1 MRTCTLVLALC
12 ALVTSP
18 VSGATFDLSKSTV
31 LEIQAAMDA
40 GALTA
45 EKLTQLYL
53 ARIAAYDQTGPKL
66 NTVITLNAKALETAR
81 ALDAERKARGPRSPL
96 HGVPILLKD
105 NFDTTD
111 LPTTGGSKALKGTVA
126 PDDAFTVAKLRA
138 AGAIILAK
146 ANLDEFARG
155 GTGTSSLGGQTL
167 NAYVLTHS
175 PGGSSAGT
183 GAGVAAVFAQ
193 MGTGTETGS
202 SIRSPSSN
210 NNLVGISPS
219 EGLVS
224 RDGIIPISF
233 TLDRAGPM
241 ARNVTDAAVMLDVMA
256 GIDPADLTTK
266 RAAGMKPAKGYVP
279 FLDRHAL
286 KGARIGVLRDLA
298 TAGAEFRD
306 CLAVFDVAVADL
318 KKAGAILIDPFSTGM
333 DLGAVLRDVN
343 LSDAEYKAGLNAY
356 FATRGGTIP
365 VATLGDLIANGG
377 HLGRLKETYARSN
390 AYGSM
395 DTNADYLARLEGR
408 EMVRRVMNE
417 LIDKYALDAVVYP
430 HHLRPI
436 QSIAEA
442 APNGGETST
451 GSGSGG
457 GENARPGGSARLS
470 TVTGFPTVIVPAG
483 FTVDGIPLGVEF
495 FGKLFTEGRLIAL
508 AYAYEQA
515 SRHRRLPAATPALP
529 GETFEY
535 NAPTLA
541 RAFE

>member
-1 MRTCTLVLALC
+1 MKFRLSSLLLA
-12 ALVTSP
+12 ALVAVTP
-18 VSGATFDLSKSTV
+18 VFAKKTFDLSTATV
-31 LEIQAAMDA
+31 LDIQAAMDA
-40 GALTA
+40 GALTS
-45 EKLTQLYL
+45 EKLTELYL

-66 NTVITLNAKALETAR
+66 NTIITLNAKALETAR
-81 ALDAERKARGPRSPL
+81 ALDAERKAKGPRGPL
-96 HGVPILLKD
+96 HGVPIFLKD

-111 LPTTGGSKALKGTVA
+111 LPTTGGSLALKGTVA

-138 AGAIILAK
+138 AGAVILAK
-146 ANLDEFARG
+146 SNLDEFARG
-155 GTGTSSLGGQTL
+155 GSGTSSLGGQTL

-241 ARNVTDAAVMLDVMA
+241 ARSITDAAAMLDAMA

-266 RAAGMKPAKGYVP
+266 RGAGKKPAKGYLP
-279 FLDRHAL
+279 YLDKNAL
-286 KGARIGVLRDLA
+286 KGARIGVLRELA
-298 TAGAEFRD
+298 TPGPDFKD
-306 CLAVFDVAVADL
+306 CLEVFEAAIADL
-318 KKAGAILIDPFSTGM
+318 KKAGAILVDPLPTGL
-333 DLGAVLRDVN
+333 DLTAVLRDVN
-343 LSDAEYKAGLNAY
+343 LSEPEYKWGINAY
-356 FATRGGTIP
+356 FATRGSTIP
-365 VATLGDLIANGG
+365 VKNLTELIATNGY
-377 HLGRLKETYARSN
+377 LGRLKENYTRSD
-390 AYGSM
+390 AVGVM
-395 DTNADYLARLEGR
+395 DTNTDYIAKLEGR
-408 EMVRRVMNE
+408 DVVRRLMTE
-417 LIDKYALDAVVYP
+417 LMDKYALDALVYP

-442 APNGGETST
+442 APNRGATAAAG
-451 GSGSGG
+451 GG

-470 TVTGFPTVIVPAG
+470 TVTGFPTVIMPAG
-483 FTVDGIPLGVEF
+483 FSADGIPLGIEF
-495 FGKLFTEGRLIAL
+495 FGKLFTEPKLIAL

-515 SRHRRLPAATPALP
+515 APHRQLPKATPGLP
-529 GETFEY
+529 GEKFDYDDRTV
-535 NAPTLA
+535 A

>member
-1 MRTCTLVLALC
+1 MKTFPIVLSLC
-12 ALVTSP
+12 ALFVARAASK
-18 VSGATFDLSKSTV
+18 TFELSTATV

-40 GALTA
+40 GVLTS

-53 ARIAAYDQTGPKL
+53 ARIAAYDQAGPKL
-66 NTVITLNAKALETAR
+66 NTVITLNPKALETAR
-81 ALDAERKARGPRSPL
+81 ALDAERKAKGPRSAL
-96 HGVPILLKD
+96 HGVPIFLKD
-105 NFDTTD
+105 NFDTAD
-111 LPTTGGSKALKGTVA
+111 LPTTGGSRALKGTVA

-138 AGAIILAK
+138 AGAVILAK

-155 GTGTSSLGGQTL
+155 GSGTSSLGGQTL

-233 TLDRAGPM
+233 TLDRGGPM

-266 RAAGMKPAKGYVP
+266 RAAGKKPVKGYP
-279 FLDRHAL
+279 SALDKNAL
-286 KGARIGVLRDLA
+286 KGARIGIMRDLA
-298 TAGAEFRD
+298 TPNPDFSD
-306 CLAVFDVAVADL
+306 CLAVFETAVADL
-318 KKAGAILIDPFSTGM
+318 KKAGAILVDPLSTGL
-333 DLGAVLRDVN
+333 DLNALLRDVS
-343 LSDAEYKAGLNAY
+343 LSDPEYKAGLNAY
-356 FATRGGTIP
+356 FATRGATIP
-365 VATLGDLIANGG
+365 VATLSDLIANGG

-390 AYGSM
+390 AFGAL
-395 DTNADYLARLEGR
+395 DTNVDYLAKLQGR
-408 EMVRRVMNE
+408 EVVRRLMTE
-417 LIDKYALDAVVYP
+417 LMERYSLDALVYP

-442 APNGGETST
+442 APNGGETPFPA
-451 GSGSGG
+451 GG

-483 FTVDGIPLGVEF
+483 FTADGSPLGVEF
-495 FGKLFTEGRLIAL
+495 YGPLFTESKLIAL

-515 SRHRRLPAATPALP
+515 TQHRRLPTATPSLP
-529 GETFEY
+529 GETLEY
-535 NAPTLA
+535 DEKTLA
-541 RAFE
+541 RAFK